1 MTSLGSVRLL
11 LVESDPDLRLAIAQ
25 VMRLDGME
33 VDECGAVE
41 SVPYDMHVDMPCVVV
56 CGVSLPGMG
65 GLEWAR
71 RLHSM
76 DVDLPVV
83 LLAGQGGVHAEVTLA
98 VQAMR
103 EGVYDYL
110 PKPLSTEQLLTTVR
124 RAAERRRVSLQVRA
138 IRRESAGWRSLESTL
153 LGQSQAMQRIRSQI
167 LALAN
172 TDADVLIYGETGTG
186 KELVARGLHEHSSR
200 RGAMFVAL
208 NCGGLTESL
217 ADTEL
222 FGHDVGSF
230 TGASRSRVGKMEYAD
245 GGTLFLDEIESMPM
259 GVQVKMLRALQER
272 VVERVGANKPIPV
285 DCRVVAAAKADLVE
299 VSARGEFRADLYY
312 RIGVA
317 LLHLPPLRDRREDIP
332 LLFERFCGQAG
343 ERYGREVVPVPD
355 AQLAQ
360 LIEHHW
366 PGNVRELGNVADR
379 YVLGLCGDGLLAG
392 ADAPMALGILP
403 DQVSRFERAL
413 IKDALRRY
421 NGEVS
426 EAARSL
432 GVPRQTLYDKM
443 KRLQIQ
449 PQGYRAATLP

>member
-1 MTSLGSVRLL
+1 
-11 LVESDPDLRLAIAQ
+11 
-25 VMRLDGME
+25 
-33 VDECGAVE
+33 
-41 SVPYDMHVDMPCVVV
+41 
-56 CGVSLPGMG
+56 
-65 GLEWAR
+65 
-71 RLHSM
+71 
-76 DVDLPVV
+76 
-83 LLAGQGGVHAEVTLA
+83 
-98 VQAMR
+98 
-103 EGVYDYL
+103 
-110 PKPLSTEQLLTTVR
+110 
-124 RAAERRRVSLQVRA
+124 
-138 IRRESAGWRSLESTL
+138 
-153 LGQSQAMQRIRSQI
+153 
-167 LALAN
+167 
-172 TDADVLIYGETGTG
+172 
-186 KELVARGLHEHSSR
+186 
-200 RGAMFVAL
+200 
-208 NCGGLTESL
+208 
-217 ADTEL
+217 
-222 FGHDVGSF
+222 
-230 TGASRSRVGKMEYAD
+230 MEYAD